1 VRKLSIPRRSSIVLL
16 FAAILATLGCT
27 RASSPPARTR
37 SLKPTL
43 STHPYVR
50 SKAGNGESPTSA
62 FLPIESW

>member
-1 VRKLSIPRRSSIVLL
+1 MSIVLA

-27 RASSPPARTR
+27 RASSPTTRTR

-43 STHPYVR
+43 SAHPSAS
-50 SKAGNGESPTSA
+50 SKAADGESPTSA